1 MLKMMGSKQGGV
13 TLVELMVGS
22 AVGLIVLAAVLASY
36 ISVARSASEIL
47 ASAKLNTELRAAM
60 DMMVRDI
67 RRAGSWTATALER
80 EQGKNPFTQRLDPPT
95 DDSTIHT
102 DITIHDGGKAIEF
115 SYNGSFLGSAE
126 GTVFGYRLD
135 DKAIK
140 TLQCNID
147 SAQPNQCQTGN
158 LLTTGWEKLTDDD
171 NVVIEALSFGTL
183 GSRCMNLTNGG
194 QTWVISSAS
203 TLPGC
208 DAAVPGYDAT
218 TNDRLLERRQIWVRL
233 AGRLKERPEFT
244 MVLEQAVLL
253 PNDRVFNVP

>member
-36 ISVARSASEIL
+36 ISVARRASEIL
-47 ASAKLNTELRAAM
+47 ASAKLNAELRAAM

-67 RRAGSWTATALER
+67 RRAGSWTATAAER
-80 EQGKNPFTQRLDPPT
+80 ENGDNPFTRRTGSL
-95 DDSTIHT
+95 IT
-102 DITIHDGGKAIEF
+102 DITILDGGKAIEF
-115 SYNGSFLGSAE
+115 AYNGSFLGSAE

-135 DKAIK
+135 EKAIK

-194 QTWVISSAS
+194 QTWVISSAT

-208 DAAVPGYDAT
+208 DAAVPCYVAAI
-218 TNDRLLERRQIWVRL
+218 NDRLLERRQIWVRL

>member
-1 MLKMMGSKQGGV
+1 MLRMMKNKQGGM

-22 AVGLIVLAAVLASY
+22 AVGLIVLAAVLATY
-36 ISVARSASEIL
+36 ISVARSASEVL
-47 ASAKLNTELRAAM
+47 ASAKLNAELRAAM
-60 DMMVRDI
+60 DMMVSEI
-67 RRAGSWTATALER
+67 RRAGSWTATPAER
-80 EQGKNPFTQRLDPPT
+80 ENGDNPFTRRTCTQISDINILD
-95 DDSTIHT
+95 S
-102 DITIHDGGKAIEF
+102 GKAIEF

-126 GTVFGYRLD
+126 GTVFGFRLD
-135 DKAIK
+135 EKAIK

-158 LLTTGWEKLTDDD
+158 LLTTGWEKLTDDN

-218 TNDRLLERRQIWVRL
+218 TNDRLLERRQFWVRL

-253 PNDRVFNVP
+253 PNDRVFNIQVLTPP